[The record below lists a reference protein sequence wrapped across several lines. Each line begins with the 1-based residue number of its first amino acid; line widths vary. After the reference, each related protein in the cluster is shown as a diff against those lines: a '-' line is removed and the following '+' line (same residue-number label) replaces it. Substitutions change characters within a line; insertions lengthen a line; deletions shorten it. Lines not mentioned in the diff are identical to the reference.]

1 MNSESNW
8 KQDPRLRMMSQEK
21 LDYITAFAER
31 IGKLPKDQLLPAFM
45 SMQMETAQ
53 SGIQFNDQET
63 DLLVSVLTEKMSPAE
78 KKKVDTLRIFAKKL
92 AARSS

>member
-45 SMQMETAQ
+45 TMQMETAQ